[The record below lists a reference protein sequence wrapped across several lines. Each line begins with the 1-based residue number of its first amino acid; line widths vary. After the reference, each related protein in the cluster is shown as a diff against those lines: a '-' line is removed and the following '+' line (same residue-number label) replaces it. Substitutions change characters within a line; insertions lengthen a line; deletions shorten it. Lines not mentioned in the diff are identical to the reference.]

1 MGQQIEL
8 SQFATITEGSG
19 PSKLERRDKTA
30 LCNRTRTKYRGFGW
44 NYCNTMARK
53 TRQARKP
60 TGVEL
65 HLGWIKKI
73 KVKVLVHWEL
83 PYLQPSY

>member
-30 LCNRTRTKYRGFGW
+30 SVTVQGQNI
-44 NYCNTMARK
+44 
-53 TRQARKP
+53 
-60 TGVEL
+60 GVSA
-65 HLGWIKKI
+65 GT
-73 KVKVLVHWEL
+73 V
-83 PYLQPSY
+83 